1 MFRLVVDSRF
11 TEKEENFFR
20 LLVTYQKEKNTNF
33 KQKLVPP
40 RKNKKQNQQ
49 DQFHHSWNS
58 KMYNNG
64 LGIPTQSPNID
75 PSGILM
81 MSQST

>member
-1 MFRLVVDSRF
+1 MFRQ
-11 TEKEENFFR
+11 
-20 LLVTYQKEKNTNF
+20 LVTYQKEKNTNF
-33 KQKLVPP
+33 KQKLVPA
-40 RKNKKQNQQ
+40 RKNKKQKQNQQ